1 MSIHAGFLMLH
12 KPDLKTTTVYNCLL
26 NENCN
31 NCEHCPISLFIVRS
45 VSFLFSIFRC
55 VKKFLQITV
64 TNVNVNAFVFIC
76 FFVSLSFL
84 AFFSFGYFCV
94 LPLNSAF
101 QRQMALYSVGWSPSS
116 RLPSYIFKWHCYLHH
131 SCISKGD
138 RKFRK

>member
-31 NCEHCPISLFIVRS
+31 NCEHCPMAISLFIVRS

-55 VKKFLQITV
+55 VKKFLQITM
-64 TNVNVNAFVFIC
+64 TNFNADAFVFIQ

-84 AFFSFGYFCV
+84 AFFFVWVFLCTYFKLC
-94 LPLNSAF
+94 LPKADGSII
-101 QRQMALYSVGWSPSS
+101 S
-116 RLPSYIFKWHCYLHH
+116 RLVAVVMFCRPKCCHH
-131 SCISKGD
+131 TFSNGIATYTHY
-138 RKFRK
+138 